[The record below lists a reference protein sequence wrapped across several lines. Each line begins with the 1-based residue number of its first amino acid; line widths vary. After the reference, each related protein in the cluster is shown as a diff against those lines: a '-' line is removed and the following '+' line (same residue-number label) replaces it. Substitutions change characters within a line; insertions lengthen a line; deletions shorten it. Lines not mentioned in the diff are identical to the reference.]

1 MLNYTQIEKKN
12 ERELGVQMER
22 MNLSQGESQAMD
34 TGMQFG
40 QKMLFNDSFFIN
52 LLKKE
57 LPRVA
62 FCSKTGADSA
72 KQ

>member
-1 MLNYTQIEKKN
+1 
-12 ERELGVQMER
+12 MER